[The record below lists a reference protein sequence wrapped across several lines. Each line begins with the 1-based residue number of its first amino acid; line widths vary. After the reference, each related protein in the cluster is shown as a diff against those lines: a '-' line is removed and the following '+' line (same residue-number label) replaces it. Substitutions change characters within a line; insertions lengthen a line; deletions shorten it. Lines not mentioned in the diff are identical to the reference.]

1 MNIEELQIGGYGRL
15 HNRELKLNNGVS
27 LLYGRN
33 EAGKS
38 TTLQFIRAMLFGIPG
53 RANLPERYE
62 PSQGGQHGG
71 VLAARDRDGVLW
83 RIRRYTAG
91 GEAQGRSEKLQI
103 TVSHLDGRTEELSQ
117 AEMERRLLGGIS
129 RSMFRQLFAVSLDE
143 LQELGGLQSEEM
155 SSYLFHAGMGGGG
168 EIMRAERRLQQDADK
183 LYKPRGK
190 VQEAA
195 KILQAIEKLER
206 EAAESRS
213 YLPRYNQNSAAL
225 EAAERQLAQLEER
238 RQTAAERL
246 VLLRKAQEIRGLWL
260 KWCEA
265 RLELE
270 ELPAIASFPE
280 DGAARWQSLV
290 AELQNA
296 EETVFRLKRQY
307 KELADGLEKNPPDLR
322 LQAQGTRIEALDRR
336 SSSYED
342 KKAEHGRLEA
352 ELEALHGH
360 LERVLRGIGA
370 GWGTAELA
378 GFSGTAADREAAR
391 RFAAGFSAYDRRME
405 AGEAERQT
413 LRSRLAAAAAA
424 LQAAD
429 RALAREHAAGA
440 ADFAG
445 IAKRSPRELLQ
456 LWDELQLAAERW
468 REAQLGEGPLRGR
481 GGTRSGAE
489 GRRAQRYRRLL
500 LAGAA
505 LTLLLPPA
513 LWLTGAPPV
522 SAWAALG
529 LLAAADLALW
539 AALRAERRADVTP
552 PGHGGEARAAAA
564 EMLRLRG
571 LLLSGAEPESGPSRP
586 GRRPAEGSSPDAGGL
601 EAGMKELRRVM
612 EAWNA
617 WRQRVERLAAEREAC
632 RAQAASLSGQERV
645 LAAELERAGADFT
658 EVAGRYE
665 EWLHERKLPAGLS
678 PEGLPDIFAMVEQGN
693 ELLRQ
698 ERRLAARLGTLE
710 AECTAFE
717 QELLTLMKEAAAERD
732 EPAISSLAAA
742 IEPGMDTLAIIEP
755 SNHTNRSEPDS
766 EELAGASPLEISRLA
781 SAGLTEPTDP
791 TGSTESFVEPVPSPD
806 TAAASNRKDM
816 FLEASSGLA
825 EYSEAAPGSSVGS
838 LPPLQQQLEAGGLSL
853 LSWLELRKR
862 EWDLLQAQLLRREGM
877 KSRLLELQEE
887 LAAGGREL
895 EELLRRSGELLQE
908 GGAADGEDFLRRSSA
923 VQRRAG
929 LTKLIRQWELAMF
942 GGWENQS
949 TAKLL
954 TLLEHHDAYALE
966 QERSAAEEAAVSI
979 EEERNAMLQHRGKL
993 LQEREY
999 LRERGMEDSALQQLE
1014 EHRAALRS
1022 IAGQY
1027 AVTALAAEL
1036 MGRTRRIYEQEK
1048 QPQVLLLASDY
1059 FAKLTEGEYRR
1070 VVMTLGN
1077 KELKAEHKN
1086 LGLLDSGLLSRGT
1099 AEQLYLAIRLAL
1111 AETMALQA
1119 NLPLLFDDLFVNFDE
1134 RRLHAALA
1142 LLKELSATRQIIM
1155 MTCHRHVAEAA
1166 ARIIPAASVIS
1177 V

>member
-1 MNIEELQIGGYGRL
+1 MRIEELQIGGYGRL
-15 HNRELKLNNGVS
+15 HNRELKLDSGIS

-53 RANLPERYE
+53 RANLHERYE
-62 PSQGGQHGG
+62 PAQGGQHGG
-71 VLAARDRDGVLW
+71 MLAARDREGSLW
-83 RIRRYTAG
+83 RIRRYMAG
-91 GEAQGRSEKLQI
+91 GEVQGRSEKLHI
-103 TVSHLDGRTEELSQ
+103 TVSHLDGTTEERSQ
-117 AEMERRLLGGIS
+117 TEMERRLLGGIS

-143 LQELGGLQSEEM
+143 LQELGALQSEEM

-195 KILQAIEKLER
+195 KILQSIEKLEK

-213 YLPRYNQNSAAL
+213 YLPRYNQNTAAL
-225 EAAERQLAQLEER
+225 EAAELQLAQLEEHR
-238 RQTAAERL
+238 RSAAGRL
-246 VLLRKAQEIRGLWL
+246 TLTRKAQEIREMWL
-260 KWCEA
+260 KWSEA
-265 RLELE
+265 RLELA
-270 ELPAIASFPE
+270 ELPVIPSFPE
-280 DGAARWQSLV
+280 NGASRWQSLQLELRG
-290 AELQNA
+290 AEA
-296 EETVFRLKRQY
+296 TVFRLQRQY
-307 KELADGLEKNPPDLR
+307 SELAAELAKNLPDALLQSQGLR
-322 LQAQGTRIEALDRR
+322 LEALDRR
-336 SSSYED
+336 RSSYED
-342 KKAEHGRLEA
+342 KKAEAERLTAEMEA
-352 ELEALHGH
+352 QEEH
-360 LERVLRGIGA
+360 LERILRGIGA

-405 AGEAERQT
+405 AQEAERQT
-413 LRSRLAAAAAA
+413 LRSRLAAAAAS
-424 LQAAD
+424 LQAAE

-445 IAKRSPRELLQ
+445 LAARSPRELLQ
-456 LWDELQLAAERW
+456 LWDELQQAAERW
-468 REAQLGEGPLRGR
+468 REAQLGGEPLRGR
-481 GGTRSGAE
+481 GAAGSGAD

-539 AALRAERRADVTP
+539 AALRAERRADVAP
-552 PGHGGEARAAAA
+552 PGQGGAGSAAAA
-564 EMLRLRG
+564 EMRRLRG
-571 LLLSGAEPESGPSRP
+571 LLLSGAEPESGLGRP
-586 GRRPAEGSSPDAGGL
+586 GRRPAEGASPDASGL
-601 EAGMKELRRVM
+601 EAGMKELRRLM

-617 WRQRVERLAAEREAC
+617 WRQRVERLASEREAC
-632 RAQAASLSGQERV
+632 RIEVDSLSGQERA
-645 LAAELERAGADFT
+645 LGAELEQAEADFT
-658 EVAGRYE
+658 KLAGRYE
-665 EWLHERKLPAGLS
+665 EWLHERKLPEGLS
-678 PEGLPDIFAMVEQGN
+678 PEGLPDIFAMVDQGN

-698 ERRLAARLGTLE
+698 EHKLSMRLRTLE
-710 AECTAFE
+710 SECSVFE
-717 QELLTLMKEAAAERD
+717 QEVLALMIEAGAGQTKGVGVDWAVPAESD
-732 EPAISSLAAA
+732 HEGLSS
-742 IEPGMDTLAIIEP
+742 
-755 SNHTNRSEPDS
+755 SSDS
-766 EELAGASPLEISRLA
+766 MIELAHSVPILDGWV
-781 SAGLTEPTDP
+781 
-791 TGSTESFVEPVPSPD
+791 GSNQSSMAVTPV
-806 TAAASNRKDM
+806 
-816 FLEASSGLA
+816 LA
-825 EYSEAAPGSSVGS
+825 ELAHSDLDSIARDMPALSPSQ
-838 LPPLQQQLEAGGLSL
+838 PFEAGGLSL

-862 EWDLLQAQLLRREGM
+862 DWDLLQKEVLRREGM
-877 KSRLLELQEE
+877 NARLLELQEE
-887 LAAGGREL
+887 LALSTRDL
-895 EELLRRSGELLQE
+895 EDLSRRSGGLLHE
-908 GGAADGEDFLRRSSA
+908 GGAADAEDFLRRSSV
-923 VQRRAG
+923 VQRRIE

-949 TAKLL
+949 TAELL
-954 TLLEHHDAYALE
+954 ALLEQYDSYTLE
-966 QERSAAEEAAVSI
+966 QERNAAEEAALHI
-979 EEERNAMLQHRGKL
+979 EEDRNALLQHRGKL

-999 LRERGMEDSALQQLE
+999 LKERGMEDSVPQQLE
-1014 EHRAALRS
+1014 EQRAALRG

-1027 AVTALAAEL
+1027 AVTALTAEL

-1048 QPQVLLLASDY
+1048 QPQVLRLASEY
-1059 FAKLTEGEYRR
+1059 FTKLTEGEYHR

-1111 AETMALQA
+1111 AETMTHQA

-1134 RRLHAALA
+1134 RRLHAALS
-1142 LLKELSATRQIIM
+1142 LLGELSATRQIIM
-1155 MTCHRHVAEAA
+1155 MTCHRHVTEAA
-1166 ARIIPAASVIS
+1166 SRIIPAASVIS